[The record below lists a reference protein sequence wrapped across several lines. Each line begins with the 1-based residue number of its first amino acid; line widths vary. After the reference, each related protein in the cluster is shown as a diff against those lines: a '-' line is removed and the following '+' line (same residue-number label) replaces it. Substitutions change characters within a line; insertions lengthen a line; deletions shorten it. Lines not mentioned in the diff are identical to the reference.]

1 MSKKTKRTLKTIV
14 ICVVAFVLTLGLFSV
29 LNNAFGWVNVETAH
43 VVEAKDVKTLEETK
57 WVFNS
62 TIDGVDGE
70 KAFVIDIEI
79 DSENKDLPSDKFT
92 TIILIEDDIRLLTE
106 DGTQFDFYKDGE
118 YWSDDVNDRVISV
131 LGGADVEK
139 DELIDYFC
147 ENAKMYK

>member
-62 TIDGVDGE
+62 TIDGVSGE

-92 TIILIEDDIRLLTE
+92 TIILIEDDMRLLTE

-118 YWSDDVNDRVISV
+118 YWSDEVNDRVISV

-139 DELIDYFC
+139 DDLIDYFC

>member
-1 MSKKTKRTLKTIV
+1 MSKKTKRTLKTIG
-14 ICVVAFVLTLGLFSV
+14 ICVVAFVLTLGLFSM
-29 LNNAFGWVNVETAH
+29 LNNVFGWVNVEIAH

-57 WVFNS
+57 WVFDS
-62 TIDGVDGE
+62 TIEGVDGE

-79 DSENKDLPSDKFT
+79 DSENKDLPSDKFM

-106 DGTQFDFYKDGE
+106 DGTQFDFYKDGK

-131 LGGADVEK
+131 LGGADVEN
-139 DELIDYFC
+139 DDLIDYLC

>member
-1 MSKKTKRTLKTIV
+1 MSKKTKRTLKTIG
-14 ICVVAFVLTLGLFSV
+14 ICVVAFVLTLGLFSM
-29 LNNAFGWVNVETAH
+29 LNNAFGWINVETAH

-92 TIILIEDDIRLLTE
+92 TIINTNFNSRIVRLQHIGKRSIQFKLIMNCPYGHYLCIVNNI
-106 DGTQFDFYKDGE
+106 FYYIHNPCNIKH
-118 YWSDDVNDRVISV
+118 
-131 LGGADVEK
+131 
-139 DELIDYFC
+139 
-147 ENAKMYK
+147 

>member
-1 MSKKTKRTLKTIV
+1 MNEKTKRTLKTIV

-29 LNNAFGWVNVETAH
+29 LNNAFGWLNVETAH

-118 YWSDDVNDRVISV
+118 YWSDEVNDRVISV